1 MRSYTLQPAVP
12 SSGKRVQWTV
22 AQDGNGKAN
31 TAKVCGTR
39 AMGLKVLRATLIQ
52 CLTEGLSPVKG
63 TIIEQSGY
71 TEVATYRLVNPG
83 NRVEVV
89 EHNITPPKPGAG
101 LGPRC
106 RELGT
111 PREAQALRRRTLR
124 SWNVWSNLM
133 DKLVKGEVYATPGA
147 GGAIGR
153 FWPDSGRGRVKLGPE
168 HFALAQTAIIQ
179 DVPGSRTVGA
189 FPPYAEPPAGGLVV
203 PQVSGI
209 SAPESK
215 PAPKRAKVA
224 PAPKPR
230 PAAPKPAR
238 PAAAKPARPARPA
251 RPTPPAA
258 PPARPARPAKPPRA
272 AKPVHMQTVRPT
284 GGRIAGTP
292 DLTAPVPGIVRPA
305 RPAAARTKPSPRPP
319 PAVKPVKPPKP
330 VTRKATSASAPAPA
344 PTKTGIDSDTRALLM
359 EAMQQ
364 FAAAKGLGPR
374 AN

>member
-1 MRSYTLQPAVP
+1 MRSYTLQPTVP
-12 SSGKRVQWTV
+12 ASGKRVQWTV
-22 AQDGNGKAN
+22 AQDGSGKAN

-153 FWPDSGRGRVKLGPE
+153 FWPDGGRGRVKLGPE

-258 PPARPARPAKPPRA
+258 PPARPAKPPRA
-272 AKPVHMQTVRPT
+272 AKPPK
-284 GGRIAGTP
+284 
-292 DLTAPVPGIVRPA
+292 APPA
-305 RPAAARTKPSPRPP
+305 RPAAPPPAPPTRPASVRAKSSPRPP

-330 VTRKATSASAPAPA
+330 VTRKATSASAPAPTSA
-344 PTKTGIDSDTRALLM
+344 KTGIDSDALALLQ
-359 EAMQQ
+359 EAMRQ
-364 FAAAKGLGPR
+364 FAAARGLGPR